1 MITDIRSIL
10 NLFEALEEFEYPVP
24 DLSAS
29 KEYDAEFYVQ
39 YTKEGVIL
47 KGEGLVDDNFFSD
60 EDGGEEHGA
69 MDFKINLTTGKID
82 LDPEDYSGE
91 RYIYPDED
99 RMEEVVREIAEEFN
113 SKYGK
118 EWGNIYKR
126 LHKGARASAQKP
138 TFRDEQNAKQAE
150 FKKQANRLYPIA
162 PKIFHSVFVR
172 MKRAGATKEQL
183 AYLRE
188 VERDMTE
195 IKWRSIARHA
205 VNENGH
211 SEEDWF
217 ARTNYTTADLTEL
230 IDQIIKY
237 MTELLMSNIAWQ
249 INSMYSGF

>member
-1 MITDIRSIL
+1 MIPDIRSIL

-24 DLSAS
+24 EFPEA
-29 KEYDAEFYVQ
+29 KEYDAAVYVQ
-39 YTKEGVIL
+39 YTKEGIIL
-47 KGEGLVDDNFFSD
+47 KGEGLVDDYFFTD
-60 EDGGEEHGA
+60 REGGEEYGSIN
-69 MDFKINLTTGKID
+69 FKINLNNGKID
-82 LDPEDYSGE
+82 LDPENYDGE
-91 RYIYPDED
+91 REVYPNED
-99 RMEEVVREIAEEFN
+99 RMIEVAKEIAEGFTNE
-113 SKYGK
+113 YGK
-118 EWGNIYKR
+118 EWGNIYQR
-126 LHKGARASAQKP
+126 LHKGGRASAQKP
-138 TFRDEQNAKQAE
+138 TFHDEQNAKQAE
-150 FKKQANRLYPIA
+150 FKKQVARLYSVA

-188 VERDMTE
+188 TESTMTE
-195 IKWRSIARHA
+195 TKWRSIARHA

-249 INSMYSGF
+249 INSTYAGF

>member
-1 MITDIRSIL
+1 MIPDIRSIL

-24 DLSAS
+24 ELGKD
-29 KEYDAEFYVQ
+29 YDAEVYVQ

-47 KGEGLVDDNFFSD
+47 KGEGLADDYFFAD
-60 EDGGEEHGA
+60 QDGGEEYGS
-69 MDFKINLTTGKID
+69 MNFKINLTTGKID

-91 RYIYPDED
+91 RYVYPNED
-99 RMEEVVREIAEEFN
+99 YMIEVVKEIADSFTNE
-113 SKYGK
+113 YGK

-150 FKKQANRLYPIA
+150 FKKQVNRLYPVA

-188 VERDMTE
+188 TESTMTE
-195 IKWRSIARHA
+195 TKWRSIARHA

-237 MTELLMSNIAWQ
+237 MTALLMSNIAWQ